1 MRVWDHDPTKS
12 KDELTA
18 LFAMDVDKDQIGKNP
33 KFFSIEQDKKFPEK
47 NGELTLSIHQE

>member
-1 MRVWDHDPTKS
+1 MRVWDNDPTKS

-18 LFAMDVDKDQIGKNP
+18 LFAIGIDKDQIGKKLN
-33 KFFSIEQDKKFPEK
+33 FFSIEQDKKFPEK